1 MCFFLVS
8 HLVKPF
14 LLTILSSSKPPSR
27 GKSQTFELGEIPTV
41 QERFQAVIK
50 RRLQVEIQN
59 HPPLFP
65 WESQLVDYPEFVEEP
80 AIALVP
86 AWGWLAQQSKLNL
99 PVALPDNIFQQLME
113 KCQFLLTSSLPMGP
127 KLVQA
132 VESFFPEDYQLIN
145 DVAGLVLRTSYR
157 SVDALET
164 IPNLQKDYSDLQP
177 RQQMA
182 LSLMAA
188 KQLLENLTLQ
198 ISLANPVIEQ
208 QWQTNAGTLIIR
220 VELQSLGKLMKLC
233 VHSELPTTG
242 VLKLQGNGTQAMVSS
257 GNTNKASLE
266 LDCQPI
272 NHTYTL
278 EVEFPEL
285 EQQPL
290 LLAINV
296 TV

>member
-1 MCFFLVS
+1 LAAS
-8 HLVKPF
+8 
-14 LLTILSSSKPPSR
+14 TLSSSQPDQR

-41 QERFQAVIK
+41 QERFQAVLK

-65 WESQLVDYPEFVEEP
+65 WESQLVEYPEFVEEP

-99 PVALPDNIFQQLME
+99 PVSLPDNIFQQLMDQ
-113 KCQFLLTSSLPMGP
+113 CQLLLTSSLPLGP

-132 VESFFPEDYQLIN
+132 VESLFPEDYQLIN
-145 DVAGLVLRTSYR
+145 DLAGLVLRTSYR

-164 IPNLQKDYSDLQP
+164 IPNIEKDYSDLQP

-182 LSLMAA
+182 L
-188 KQLLENLTLQ
+188 
-198 ISLANPVIEQ
+198 SLANPVIEQ

-220 VELQSLGKLMKLC
+220 VELHLLGQVMKLC
-233 VHSELPTTG
+233 VHSELPTIG
-242 VLKLQGNGTQAMVSS
+242 VLKLEGNGTQAVASS
-257 GNTNKASLE
+257 GNGNKASLE
-266 LDCQPI
+266 LDCLPTNQ
-272 NHTYTL
+272 TYTL
-278 EVEFPEL
+278 VVEFPEI

-290 LLAINV
+290 LLAINL
-296 TV
+296 TI

>member
-1 MCFFLVS
+1 MAAS
-8 HLVKPF
+8 
-14 LLTILSSSKPPSR
+14 TLSSSQPDQR

-41 QERFQAVIK
+41 QERFQAVLK

-65 WESQLVDYPEFVEEP
+65 WESQLVEYPEFVEEP

-99 PVALPDNIFQQLME
+99 PVSLPDNIFQQLMDQ
-113 KCQFLLTSSLPMGP
+113 CQLLLTSSLPLGP

-132 VESFFPEDYQLIN
+132 VESLFPEDYQLIN
-145 DVAGLVLRTSYR
+145 DLAGLVLRTSYR

-164 IPNLQKDYSDLQP
+164 IPNIEKDYSDLQP

-188 KQLLENLTLQ
+188 KQLLENLTLPV
-198 ISLANPVIEQ
+198 SLANPVIEQ

-220 VELQSLGKLMKLC
+220 VELHLLGQVMKLC
-233 VHSELPTTG
+233 VHSELPTIG
-242 VLKLQGNGTQAMVSS
+242 VLKLEGNGTQAVASS
-257 GNTNKASLE
+257 GNGNKASLE
-266 LDCQPI
+266 LDCLPTNQ
-272 NHTYTL
+272 TYTL
-278 EVEFPEL
+278 VVEFPEI

-290 LLAINV
+290 LLAINL
-296 TV
+296 TI

>member
-1 MCFFLVS
+1 
-8 HLVKPF
+8 
-14 LLTILSSSKPPSR
+14 
-27 GKSQTFELGEIPTV
+27 V

-50 RRLQVEIQN
+50 RRLQIEIQN

-65 WESQLVDYPEFVEEP
+65 WESQLVEYPEVVEEP
-80 AIALVP
+80 SIALVP

-99 PVALPDNIFQQLME
+99 PVALPDQIFQQLMD
-113 KCQFLLTSSLPMGP
+113 KCQSLLTSSLPLGP
-127 KLVQA
+127 KLVQV

-157 SVDALET
+157 SVDAVET

-220 VELQSLGKLMKLC
+220 VELQSLGRLLKLR
-233 VHSELPTTG
+233 VHCELPTAA
-242 VLKLQGNGTQAMVSS
+242 VLKLQGNGNQTTAASKDADKV
-257 GNTNKASLE
+257 SLE
-266 LDCQPI
+266 LDCPPTNQ
-272 NHTYTL
+272 NYNL
-278 EVEFPEL
+278 AVEFPGL

-290 LLAINV
+290 LLAINL

>member
-1 MCFFLVS
+1 M
-8 HLVKPF
+8 
-14 LLTILSSSKPPSR
+14 
-27 GKSQTFELGEIPTV
+27 
-41 QERFQAVIK
+41 QERFQAVLK

-65 WESQLVDYPEFVEEP
+65 WESQLVEYPEFVEEP

-99 PVALPDNIFQQLME
+99 PVSLPDNIFQQLMDQ
-113 KCQFLLTSSLPMGP
+113 CQLLLTSSLPLGP

-132 VESFFPEDYQLIN
+132 VESLFPEDYQLIN
-145 DVAGLVLRTSYR
+145 DLAGLVLRTSYR

-164 IPNLQKDYSDLQP
+164 IPNIEKDYSDLQP

-188 KQLLENLTLQ
+188 KQLLENLTLPV
-198 ISLANPVIEQ
+198 SLANPVIEQ

-220 VELQSLGKLMKLC
+220 VELHLLGQVMKLC
-233 VHSELPTTG
+233 VHSELPTIG
-242 VLKLQGNGTQAMVSS
+242 VLKLEGNGTQAVASS
-257 GNTNKASLE
+257 GNGNKASLE
-266 LDCQPI
+266 LDCLPTNQ
-272 NHTYTL
+272 TYTL
-278 EVEFPEL
+278 VVEFPEI

-290 LLAINV
+290 LLAINL
-296 TV
+296 TI

>member
-1 MCFFLVS
+1 M
-8 HLVKPF
+8 
-14 LLTILSSSKPPSR
+14 
-27 GKSQTFELGEIPTV
+27 

-50 RRLQVEIQN
+50 RRLQIEIQN

-65 WESQLVDYPEFVEEP
+65 WESQLVEYPEYVEEP

-99 PVALPDNIFQQLME
+99 PVALPDKIFQQLMD
-113 KCQFLLTSSLPMGP
+113 KCQSLLTSSLPLGP
-127 KLVQA
+127 KLIQA
-132 VESFFPEDYQLIN
+132 VESFFPEDDQIIN

-164 IPNLQKDYSDLQP
+164 MPNLQKDYSDLQP

-188 KQLLENLTLQ
+188 KQLLENLTLP
-198 ISLANPVIEQ
+198 ISLTNPVVEQ
-208 QWQTNAGTLIIR
+208 QWQTNAGALIIR
-220 VELQSLGKLMKLC
+220 VEVQSLGHFLKLR
-233 VHSELPTTG
+233 VHSELPTAAKLT
-242 VLKLQGNGTQAMVSS
+242 LQGNGSQANATSAEADQV
-257 GNTNKASLE
+257 SLE
-266 LDCQPI
+266 LNCPATSH
-272 NHTYTL
+272 NYTL
-278 EVEFPEL
+278 EIEFPGL

-290 LLAINV
+290 LLAINL

>member
-1 MCFFLVS
+1 MAAS
-8 HLVKPF
+8 
-14 LLTILSSSKPPSR
+14 TLSSSQPDQR

-41 QERFQAVIK
+41 QERFQAVLK

-65 WESQLVDYPEFVEEP
+65 WESQLVEYPEFVEEP

-99 PVALPDNIFQQLME
+99 PVSLPDTIFQQLMD
-113 KCQFLLTSSLPMGP
+113 KCQLLLTSSLPLGP

-132 VESFFPEDYQLIN
+132 VESLFPEDYQLIN
-145 DVAGLVLRTSYR
+145 DLAGLVLRTSYR

-164 IPNLQKDYSDLQP
+164 IPNIEKDYSDLQP

-188 KQLLENLTLQ
+188 KQLLENLTLPV
-198 ISLANPVIEQ
+198 SLANPVIEQ
-208 QWQTNAGTLIIR
+208 QWQTNAGNLIIR
-220 VELQSLGKLMKLC
+220 VELQLLGQVMKLC
-233 VHSELPTTG
+233 VHSELPTIG
-242 VLKLQGNGTQAMVSS
+242 VLKLEGNGTQAVASS
-257 GNTNKASLE
+257 GNGNKASLE
-266 LDCQPI
+266 LDCLPTNQ
-272 NHTYTL
+272 TYTL
-278 EVEFPEL
+278 VVEFPEI

-290 LLAINV
+290 LLAINL
-296 TV
+296 TI